1 MATVYL
7 AHDLKHDRPVALKV
21 LHPEL
26 AAALG
31 PERFQREI
39 RFAARL
45 QHPHILSVYDS
56 GEAAGRLWFTMPYVE
71 GESLRDRLRR
81 GGALPLDDALRVA
94 REAAEALGYA
104 HEHGVV
110 HRDVKPENI
119 LLTRDGNTLVADF
132 GIARAVGPEAGEQL
146 TATGISIGTPAYMS
160 PEQAAGAPDIDGR
173 SDLYSLG
180 CVLYEMLSGEPP
192 FTGDTPQS
200 VIAKRFSEP
209 PPSLAKLVGRVPPA
223 VEDAV
228 TRALSREPR
237 DRFATAG
244 ELAAALAAPYAG
256 SAVRRHRSRRPIV
269 VTGMLALGLLLTA
282 GVAVGAWYPRHSRRV
297 EATRWA
303 TDTAIPLLRVLVDS
317 GMWDTA
323 YIVARKA
330 QAIVPAD
337 SALAALWP
345 RLSDTATISTDPAG
359 ARVRWMRYAA
369 TPGDSGEL
377 LGATPL
383 IAARLPHRISRLRL
397 EKEGYRP
404 LELGIWPAFPMR
416 GTFALS
422 SDRDTAMA
430 MVRVAGGATELNLP
444 GLEQLDSLAL
454 GDYLIGR
461 YEVTNRQYKAFV
473 DAGGYAR
480 RELWREPFTTGGR
493 ALAWSDAIARFVDKT
508 ARPGPASWEGG
519 TYPSGQADYPVTG
532 VSWYEAA
539 AYAAY
544 AGAELPTIYHW
555 SRAAFTWAGAAI
567 VPESNFGKG
576 GIAPVGQY
584 RGVGPF
590 GTADMAGN
598 AREWCYNATGSE
610 RYILGGGW
618 NDPTYAFNDAYAQD
632 PMDRSATNGFRL
644 AKYLTD
650 RNVAT
655 AGRPIVRAFRDFAKE
670 QPVSDQVFAVYRR
683 MYDYDHTQL
692 NAVVDTAREETDD
705 WTREKVYFDAAY
717 NRERVAAYLYIPKHG
732 KPPYQ
737 TVVFFPGSDA
747 IHESSSKD
755 LTTWIFDFIV
765 RSGRVV
771 VHPIYKSTYERQDSL
786 RSDYPDES
794 NFYKE
799 HVIAWAKDMRRTI
812 DYLETRPDIDTARVA
827 YYGASWG
834 GYLGGLMPAVEPR
847 FKAVVLLVAGLE
859 YQRGQPEV
867 EPINFLPRI
876 TIPVLML
883 NGQYDHYFP
892 VETAQRPMFRLL
904 GTPPDRKRQVI
915 VEGGHFVPRTELVR
929 ETLGWL
935 DRYLGPVQ

>member
-56 GEAAGRLWFTMPYVE
+56 GDGAGRLWFTMPYVE
-71 GESLRDRLRR
+71 GESLRDRLRQ

-180 CVLYEMLSGEPP
+180 CVLYEMLTGEPP

-200 VIAKRFSEP
+200 VLAKRFSEP
-209 PPSLAKLVGRVPPA
+209 PPSLAKLGGRVPPA
-223 VEDAV
+223 VGDAV
-228 TRALSREPR
+228 TRGMSREPR

-244 ELAAALAAPYAG
+244 EFAAALAAPYAG
-256 SAVRRHRSRRPIV
+256 SAVRGRRARRPLV
-269 VTGMLALGLLLTA
+269 VTGMLALGLLLTV
-282 GVAVGAWYPRHSRRV
+282 GIAVGAWYPGHNRRA
-297 EATRWA
+297 EAERWA
-303 TDTAIPLLRVLVDS
+303 ADSAIPLLRVLVDS
-317 GMWDTA
+317 GMWDSA

-330 QAIVPAD
+330 QAIAPAD
-337 SALAALWP
+337 SALASLWP
-345 RLSDTATISTDPAG
+345 RLSDTATIVTDPPG
-359 ARVRWMRYAA
+359 ARVRWTRYAA
-369 TPGDSGEL
+369 PPGDSGEL
-377 LGATPL
+377 LGTAPL
-383 IAARLPHRISRLRL
+383 IGARLPHRISRLRL

-416 GTFALS
+416 GTFALT

-480 RELWREPFTTGGR
+480 RELWREPFSTGGR
-493 ALAWSDAIARFVDKT
+493 ALGWSDAMARFVDKT
-508 ARPGPASWEGG
+508 GRHGPASWEGG
-519 TYPSGQADYPVTG
+519 TYSSGQADYPVIG

-539 AYAAY
+539 AYATY
-544 AGAELPTIYHW
+544 AGGQLPTIYHW

-584 RGVGPF
+584 RGVGPS

-598 AREWCYNATGSE
+598 AREWCYNQTGSE

-618 NDPTYAFNDAYAQD
+618 DDPD
-632 PMDRSATNGFRL
+632 
-644 AKYLTD
+644 
-650 RNVAT
+650 
-655 AGRPIVRAFRDFAKE
+655 
-670 QPVSDQVFAVYRR
+670 
-683 MYDYDHTQL
+683 
-692 NAVVDTAREETDD
+692 
-705 WTREKVYFDAAY
+705 
-717 NRERVAAYLYIPKHG
+717 
-732 KPPYQ
+732 
-737 TVVFFPGSDA
+737 
-747 IHESSSKD
+747 
-755 LTTWIFDFIV
+755 
-765 RSGRVV
+765 
-771 VHPIYKSTYERQDSL
+771 
-786 RSDYPDES
+786 
-794 NFYKE
+794 
-799 HVIAWAKDMRRTI
+799 
-812 DYLETRPDIDTARVA
+812 
-827 YYGASWG
+827 
-834 GYLGGLMPAVEPR
+834 
-847 FKAVVLLVAGLE
+847 
-859 YQRGQPEV
+859 
-867 EPINFLPRI
+867 
-876 TIPVLML
+876 
-883 NGQYDHYFP
+883 
-892 VETAQRPMFRLL
+892 
-904 GTPPDRKRQVI
+904 
-915 VEGGHFVPRTELVR
+915 
-929 ETLGWL
+929 
-935 DRYLGPVQ
+935 